1 MSLTERAQAALQ
13 RPDLIWVLASN
24 LIPVIGVT
32 LYGWAALPLLVFYWI
47 ENVVIG
53 GFNILKILVSGFT
66 KSRALAIAAVFLSA
80 FFVFHYGLFTFV
92 HGIFVFAMLSW
103 SGEAQAGLD
112 PNAAP
117 DDVLTNVTAL
127 VNADS
132 DLYWSVVALVAVQ
145 TGWFVFHWL
154 LFGHWRTASPIT
166 QMYEPY
172 GRIFVLHMTIMAATL
187 PVIILGEPMLAV
199 LILAV
204 LKSVMELGLSGFN
217 LPGGSDSRNQGS

>member
-1 MSLTERAQAALQ
+1 MSLTERANAALR
-13 RPDLIWVLASN
+13 RPDLLWVLASN
-24 LIPVIGVT
+24 LIPVIGVA
-32 LYGWAALPLLVFYWI
+32 LYGWAALPLMVFYWI

-66 KSRALAIAAVFLSA
+66 KSRALAVAAVFLSA

-92 HGIFVFAMLSW
+92 HGIFVFAMFSM
-103 SGEAQAGLD
+103 SDVVHAGLD

-117 DDVLTNVTAL
+117 DDVLTNVAAL

-145 TGWFVFHWL
+145 AGWFVFHWL

-172 GRIFVLHMTIMAATL
+172 GRIFVLHMTIIVATL
-187 PVIILGEPMLAV
+187 PVIILGEPMFAV
-199 LILAV
+199 LVLAV

-217 LPGGSDSRNQGS
+217 LPGSSDNRYQSS

>member
-1 MSLTERAQAALQ
+1 MTLTERANAALQ
-13 RPDLIWVLASN
+13 RPDLIWVVASN
-24 LIPVIGVT
+24 LIPVIGVIF
-32 LYGWAALPLLVFYWI
+32 YGWAALPLMVFYWI

-66 KSRALAIAAVFLSA
+66 KSRTLAVVAVFLSA
-80 FFVFHYGLFTFV
+80 FFVFHYGLFTYV
-92 HGIFVFAMLSW
+92 HGIFVFAMFSM
-103 SGEAQAGLD
+103 SGAIHAGLD

-117 DDVLTNVTAL
+117 DDVLTNVLAL

-132 DLYWSVVALVAVQ
+132 DLYWSVLALVAVQ
-145 TGWFVFHWL
+145 AGWFVFYWL

-172 GRIFVLHMTIMAATL
+172 GRIIVLHMTIIVATL
-187 PVIILGEPMLAV
+187 PVLLLGEPMFAV

-204 LKSVMELGLSGFN
+204 LKSIVELGLSGFQIPN
-217 LPGGSDSRNQGS
+217 DSDNRHQSA